1 MKRPSDQAKLLLF
14 ALLRSTATALATTGD
29 KSTVPKLLLP
39 NIQLRLATRTDV
51 PSLHRCNLACLPENY
66 NAEFYQSHLQQ
77 WPGLALVAEHVQEPH
92 VLGVTTS
99 SSNTDA
105 SRYHSQQ
112 QQQQP
117 AKSQHFQSHL
127 FHNYHNRPV
136 SSQPMYSDY
145 ANGVG
150 GSGSRP
156 QLRQQQQ
163 QQQQPQRDGPQIIAY
178 VLGKVE
184 QRPKYDYSLPDDEQ
198 LGVETIGHVTSLAV
212 MQEYRRQGLAQ
223 ALMKQLH
230 FHLEHYQAPPTQY
243 SHGHK
248 VAVTGCGLHVRKS
261 NAAACRLYENDGY
274 EIEQVIRGYYQ
285 DGEDAF
291 FMKKRLVSAAGRQDS
306 TSLLH
311 RYSGR
316 QCWHQGGGPTH
327 MRLPRRHEHNP
338 ELYNNNNN
346 LNHNPFFADTT
357 DDEDESSTSSTSSSN
372 NPGLLTGTM

>member
-1 MKRPSDQAKLLLF
+1 M
-14 ALLRSTATALATTGD
+14 ST
-29 KSTVPKLLLP
+29 
-39 NIQLRLATRTDV
+39 R
-51 PSLHRCNLACLPENY
+51 E
-66 NAEFYQSHLQQ
+66 

-92 VLGVTTS
+92 VLGATTRSS
-99 SSNTDA
+99 SSNSMDA
-105 SRYHSQQ
+105 YHAQLQQ
-112 QQQQP
+112 QQQSP
-117 AKSQHFQSHL
+117 KSQHFQSHL
-127 FHNYHNRPV
+127 FHNHHNKAI

-150 GSGSRP
+150 GGGARP
-156 QLRQQQQ
+156 QLRHP
-163 QQQQPQRDGPQIIAY
+163 QQQPPQQREGPQIIAY

-198 LGVETIGHVTSLAV
+198 LGMETIGHVTSLAV

-316 QCWHQGGGPTH
+316 QCWHQGGGPAH

-338 ELYNNNNN
+338 AELYNNNNSK
-346 LNHNPFFADTT
+346 LNDNPFFADKT